1 MRLPESSAGGRL
13 VRALWICASA
23 ALAGIVWQWIGVAG
37 WPWLLGSLGAVAALS
52 TLVWLADGHRTRKIA
67 QWLSRNATPPGP
79 QVSGPLRELV
89 WRTERLVDER
99 DQRIRQEQRRLA
111 QFLQAIEAS
120 PNGVLLLDEEQQID
134 WFNPRAADH
143 FGLDS
148 ARDRRQRIT
157 NLMRA
162 PEFVHLMQQV
172 PEEHEAT
179 FMDPRSETILQV
191 SVMPFGDNMLL
202 VMSQDVTERT
212 RNETM
217 RREFVANASH
227 EIRSP
232 LTVLAG
238 FLESLMQLKLDANEQ
253 QRVLLLMQ
261 QQTQRM
267 QALVTDLLSLAKLE
281 GGPRPPIDQWID
293 APALMAKLEAAARA
307 GDGQRHRLGFECV
320 GVAALSGSETELHSA
335 FWNLLANALR
345 YTPDGG
351 TVHAAL
357 RAAADGSAVFAV
369 RDDGPGVEKEHIPR
383 LTERFY
389 RVDGARSRATGG
401 TGLGLS
407 IVKHVVQRHGGQ
419 LQIHSEVGKGSE
431 FRITLPGHRTRQGGL
446 VNVIAA
452 PSFHARRDA
461 A

>member
-1 MRLPESSAGGRL
+1 LL
-13 VRALWICASA
+13 V
-23 ALAGIVWQWIGVAG
+23 G
-37 WPWLLGSLGAVAALS
+37 LLGGLGAAAVLS
-52 TLVWLADGHRTRKIA
+52 TLVWLADGHRIGKIA
-67 QWLSRNATPPGP
+67 RWLSRNATPPSP
-79 QVSGPLRELV
+79 QVRGPLRELV
-89 WRTERLVDER
+89 WRTARVVEER
-99 DQRIRQEQRRLA
+99 DQRIRQEQQRLA

-134 WFNPRAADH
+134 WFNARAADH

-253 QRVLLLMQ
+253 QRVLALMQ

-281 GGPRPPIDQWID
+281 GGPRPPTDQWID

-357 RAAADGSAVFAV
+357 RAAGDGSAVFAV
-369 RDDGPGVEKEHIPR
+369 RDDGPGIEKEHIPR

-431 FRITLPGHRTRQGGL
+431 FRITLPGHRTRQGG
-446 VNVIAA
+446 VVSSIAA
-452 PSFHARRDA
+452 PTFHATRNA